1 MLYLFLFSR
10 REILE
15 GLLVAALNIDIV
27 VNTIRNAKD
36 GAAAKSG
43 LMFLP
48 WENIFLNSTQELGYT
63 ELESQFYFSERQAK
77 SILEMRLQRLTGL
90 EKDKIRAE
98 LKHVLQKIE
107 YYNSILSSEKELL
120 HVLKQEFLDIKS
132 TFASPRLTKISD
144 QGIEHV
150 GYESMIAEEEGM

>member
-48 WENIFLNSTQELGYT
+48 WEK
-63 ELESQFYFSERQAK
+63 YFFK
-77 SILEMRLQRLTGL
+77 T
-90 EKDKIRAE
+90 
-98 LKHVLQKIE
+98 
-107 YYNSILSSEKELL
+107 
-120 HVLKQEFLDIKS
+120 VLKSWGTQNLKVNF
-132 TFASPRLTKISD
+132 TFQKGK
-144 QGIEHV
+144 QNQF
-150 GYESMIAEEEGM
+150 

>member
-27 VNTIRNAKD
+27 VNTRNAKD

-48 WENIFLNSTQELGYT
+48 WEK
-63 ELESQFYFSERQAK
+63 YFF
-77 SILEMRLQRLTGL
+77 
-90 EKDKIRAE
+90 
-98 LKHVLQKIE
+98 
-107 YYNSILSSEKELL
+107 
-120 HVLKQEFLDIKS
+120 KQCS
-132 TFASPRLTKISD
+132 R
-144 QGIEHV
+144 V
-150 GYESMIAEEEGM
+150 GVHRT